1 MADYKLTIKGKIVL
15 TVFILI
21 LIIGWVYSGLYI
33 LDYFIDHTV
42 DELSSTTEEGSSEYS
57 SSENTTVEG
66 TSKALTLETTKDS
79 IDGSTEESTEESTG
93 DKQEG
98 DDSQS
103 NIYSVYD
110 LEDLKLFKIIIYYD
124 NELTKLVLSS
134 EDQQSIFEMLASYPN
149 EVIAV
154 SGYINGYPNFNN
166 SDKLKLES
174 LEMAKNVKKILV
186 QNGLETTKINVYG
199 YGTDYP
205 ISKDYGN
212 QDKNNRV
219 EIYFENHYV
228 IGSQSK

>member
-1 MADYKLTIKGKIVL
+1 MADYKLTSKGKIAL

-21 LIIGWVYSGLYI
+21 LLIGWIYSGLYI
-33 LDYFIDHTV
+33 LNYFRDQAV
-42 DELSSTTEEGSSEYS
+42 DELSSTTDEGSSEYS
-57 SSENTTVEG
+57 SSDSSTVED
-66 TSKALTLETTKDS
+66 TSEALTLETATDS
-79 IDGSTEESTEESTG
+79 SDESTEAFTEESTE

-98 DDSQS
+98 DGSQS

-110 LEDLKLFKIIIYYD
+110 LEDLKLFKLIIYYD
-124 NELTKLVLSS
+124 NELSELVLSS
-134 EDQQSIFEMLASYPN
+134 EDQQSIFEMLSSYPN

-174 LEMAKNVKKILV
+174 LEMANSVKEILV
-186 QNGLETTKINVYG
+186 QNGLEATMINVYG

-212 QDKNNRV
+212 QEKNNRV

>member
-1 MADYKLTIKGKIVL
+1 MADYKLTRKGKIVL

-21 LIIGWVYSGLYI
+21 LLIGWIYSGLYI
-33 LDYFIDHTV
+33 LNYFRDQAV
-42 DELSSTTEEGSSEYS
+42 NELSSTTDEGSSEYS
-57 SSENTTVEG
+57 SSDSSTEED
-66 TSKALTLETTKDS
+66 TSEAITLETATDS
-79 IDGSTEESTEESTG
+79 SDESTEVFTEESTE

-98 DDSQS
+98 DGSQS

-110 LEDLKLFKIIIYYD
+110 LEDLKLFKLIIYYD
-124 NELTKLVLSS
+124 NELSKLVLSS
-134 EDQQSIFEMLASYPN
+134 EDQQSIFEMLSSYPN

-154 SGYINGYPNFNN
+154 SGYINGYPKFNN

-174 LEMAKNVKKILV
+174 LEMANSVKEILV
-186 QNGLETTKINVYG
+186 QNGLEATMINVYG

-212 QDKNNRV
+212 QEKNNRV

>member
-1 MADYKLTIKGKIVL
+1 MADYKLTSKGKIAL

-21 LIIGWVYSGLYI
+21 LLIGWIYSGLYI
-33 LDYFIDHTV
+33 LNYFRDQAV
-42 DELSSTTEEGSSEYS
+42 DELSSTTDEGSSEYS
-57 SSENTTVEG
+57 SSDSSTVED
-66 TSKALTLETTKDS
+66 TSEALTLETATDS
-79 IDGSTEESTEESTG
+79 CDESTEAFTEESTE

-98 DDSQS
+98 DGSQS

-110 LEDLKLFKIIIYYD
+110 LEDLKLFKLIIYYD
-124 NELTKLVLSS
+124 NELSELVLSS
-134 EDQQSIFEMLASYPN
+134 EDQQSIFEMLSSYPN

-174 LEMAKNVKKILV
+174 LEMANSVKEILV
-186 QNGLETTKINVYG
+186 QNGLEATMINVYG

-212 QDKNNRV
+212 QEKNNRV

>member
-1 MADYKLTIKGKIVL
+1 MADYKLTSKGKIVL

-33 LDYFIDHTV
+33 LNYFRDLAV
-42 DELSSTTEEGSSEYS
+42 DELSSTTEEAGSEYN
-57 SSENTTVEG
+57 SSENTTVED
-66 TSKALTLETTKDS
+66 TSEALTLETTTDS
-79 IDGSTEESTEESTG
+79 NEGSTEESTEESTE
-93 DKQEG
+93 DKQES
-98 DDSQS
+98 DVPQS

-124 NELTKLVLSS
+124 NELSKLVLSS
-134 EDQQSIFEMLASYPN
+134 EDQHSILEMLALYPN

-154 SGYINGYPNFNN
+154 SGYVNGYPNFNN

-174 LEMAKNVKKILV
+174 LEMAKSVKEILV
-186 QNGLETTKINVYG
+186 QNGLEKTMINVYG

-205 ISKDYGN
+205 ISRDYGN
-212 QDKNNRV
+212 QDNNNRV